1 MKLTLSLR
9 PVKKRRKP
17 KKRKLFLHSK
27 RKAKKSS
34 SSGKH
39 QSGRRSSGASSHERS
54 PFLFGLLVAVLTVP
68 VIIILIK
75 TRSENTLISAVEI
88 KPVLTPSLYLFLFLF
103 ALGFVLVLIL
113 RKIRADKIAERELA
127 VGIDEIDEMD
137 GADFEEYL
145 GQLLEDL
152 GFYDVIVTKSSKDQ
166 GVDVMADLNEM
177 TYAFQCKRSN
187 RPVGNK
193 AVQEIIAGIAY
204 YPDCE
209 QGIVVTNNYF
219 TASAED
225 LAQMASVVLMDR
237 DALIGM
243 IEDRLDGIRYRSE
256 DDLFRR
262 IRSTV

>member
-152 GFYDVIVTKSSKDQ
+152 
-166 GVDVMADLNEM
+166 
-177 TYAFQCKRSN
+177 
-187 RPVGNK
+187 
-193 AVQEIIAGIAY
+193 
-204 YPDCE
+204 
-209 QGIVVTNNYF
+209 
-219 TASAED
+219 
-225 LAQMASVVLMDR
+225 
-237 DALIGM
+237 
-243 IEDRLDGIRYRSE
+243 YRNGQ
-256 DDLFRR
+256 
-262 IRSTV
+262 